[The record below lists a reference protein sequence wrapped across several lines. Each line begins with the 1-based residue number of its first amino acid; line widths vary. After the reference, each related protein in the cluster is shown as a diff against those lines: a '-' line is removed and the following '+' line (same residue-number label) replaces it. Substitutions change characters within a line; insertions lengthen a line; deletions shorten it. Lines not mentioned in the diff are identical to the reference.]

1 MSYRSKSGGDS
12 LLQRLSREIRRRL
25 RRRPRVGLVDFGEL
39 RRLTPISKSWG
50 ADRGGPVDRFYIDR
64 FLRRWAADIHGRV
77 LEVGTDRYAKSFGAE
92 RVTHVDVLH
101 VAERKPAVTI
111 IGDLQ
116 TGDGLS
122 PESFD
127 CVILTQTLQ
136 CIFDVGGAL
145 RTAERILVPG
155 GSLLITAPGIS
166 KISRYDMD
174 RWGYY
179 WSFTSA
185 SMARLIAA
193 AFRDAE
199 VEIESPGNVLSAIAF
214 LHGLGAAELC
224 DDELEHDD
232 PDYPVLVTARVR
244 KAGPA
249 G

>member
-1 MSYRSKSGGDS
+1 MSDRSKSGGDS
-12 LLQRLSREIRRRL
+12 PLQRLSREIRRRL
-25 RRRPRVGLVDFGEL
+25 RRRPRVGLVEFGEL
-39 RRLTPISKSWG
+39 RRLTPISETWG
-50 ADRGGPVDRFYIDR
+50 IDRGGAIDRFYIDR
-64 FLRRWAADIHGRV
+64 FLQRWAADIHGRV
-77 LEVGTDRYAKSFGAE
+77 LEVGTDRYAKLYGAE
-92 RVTHVDVLH
+92 RVTRVDVLH

-116 TGDGLS
+116 TGDGL
-122 PESFD
+122 PLESFD

-155 GSLLITAPGIS
+155 GSLLITVPGIS

-185 SMARLIAA
+185 SMERLIAGA
-193 AFRDAE
+193 CAGSE
-199 VEIESPGNVLSAIAF
+199 VEVEASGNVLSAIAF
-214 LHGLGAAELC
+214 LHGLGAGELTEE
-224 DDELEHDD
+224 ELLHHD

-244 KAGPA
+244 RAGLP